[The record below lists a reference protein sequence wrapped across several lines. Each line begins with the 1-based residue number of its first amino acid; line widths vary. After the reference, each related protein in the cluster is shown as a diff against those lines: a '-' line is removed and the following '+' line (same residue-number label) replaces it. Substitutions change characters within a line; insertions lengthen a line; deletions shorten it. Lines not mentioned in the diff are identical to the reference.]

1 MAPSSASKQ
10 RDYDYLFKL
19 VLIGD
24 SGVGKSCLLLRFAV
38 SDNFLIVVDEKCIQV
53 CIVNT
58 NIRLFSNDGRRLT
71 ISALL
76 VHFFQD
82 DAFTESY
89 ISTIGVDFRFRTV
102 KIDKKTVKLQI
113 WDTAG
118 QERFRTI
125 TSAYYRGADGI
136 IMVYDVTS
144 MESFEH
150 VNDWLKEVNRYAAE
164 GTVKLLVGNKSD
176 RTADKVVTEEQAK
189 EFADELGIAFLETSA
204 KSAKNVEEAFLTMA
218 GELIRQRD
226 ARGGGSEGKN
236 GIDLNASKKEPIL
249 KNCC

>member
-1 MAPSSASKQ
+1 MS
-10 RDYDYLFKL
+10 
-19 VLIGD
+19 
-24 SGVGKSCLLLRFAV
+24 
-38 SDNFLIVVDEKCIQV
+38 
-53 CIVNT
+53 
-58 NIRLFSNDGRRLT
+58 LT
-71 ISALL
+71 LAL
-76 VHFFQD
+76 QD

-136 IMVYDVTS
+136 IMVFDVTS
-144 MESFEH
+144 MESFDH

-176 RTADKVVTEEQAK
+176 RTADRVVTEQQAK
-189 EFADELGIAFLETSA
+189 DFAEELGIPYIETSA

-218 GELIRQRD
+218 GELIRQRVT
-226 ARGGGSEGKN
+226 RGGDSSDKKS
-236 GIDLNASKKEPIL
+236 GIDLSGSSAKDKP
-249 KNCC
+249 NCC

>member
-1 MAPSSASKQ
+1 MPAASTTNGSGKQ

-24 SGVGKSCLLLRFAV
+24 SGVGKSCLLLRFA
-38 SDNFLIVVDEKCIQV
+38 
-53 CIVNT
+53 
-58 NIRLFSNDGRRLT
+58 
-71 ISALL
+71 
-76 VHFFQD
+76 D

-102 KIDKKTVKLQI
+102 KMDKKTVKLQI

-144 MESFEH
+144 SDSFDH
-150 VNDWLKEVNRYAAE
+150 VNDWLKEVNRYASE
-164 GTVKLLVGNKSD
+164 GTCKLLVGNKSD
-176 RTADKVVTEEQAK
+176 RTADKVVTAEQAK
-189 EFADELGIAFLETSA
+189 EFADDLGIAFLETSA

-218 GELIRQRD
+218 GELIKQRM
-226 ARGGGSEGKN
+226 ARSGDSGDDKEKINIGKGN
-236 GIDLNASKKEPIL
+236 SGAKKMMD
-249 KNCC
+249 NCC

>member
-1 MAPSSASKQ
+1 MRNSSPVS
-10 RDYDYLFKL
+10 
-19 VLIGD
+19 
-24 SGVGKSCLLLRFAV
+24 LL
-38 SDNFLIVVDEKCIQV
+38 
-53 CIVNT
+53 
-58 NIRLFSNDGRRLT
+58 
-71 ISALL
+71 
-76 VHFFQD
+76 QD

-102 KIDKKTVKLQI
+102 KIDNKTIKLQI

-136 IMVYDVTS
+136 IMVFDVTS
-144 MESFEH
+144 TESFDH

-176 RTADKVVTEEQAK
+176 RTADRVVTEEQAK
-189 EFADELGIAFLETSA
+189 EFADELGIPFIETSA
-204 KSAKNVEEAFLTMA
+204 KSSKNVEEAFLTMA

-226 ARGGGSEGKN
+226 ARGGSADGN
-236 GIDLNASKKEPIL
+236 TGIDLNASKKDGVL
-249 KNCC
+249 SNCC

>member
-1 MAPSSASKQ
+1 MAAKA

-38 SDNFLIVVDEKCIQV
+38 
-53 CIVNT
+53 
-58 NIRLFSNDGRRLT
+58 RWDGRQRTRRTHSLT
-71 ISALL
+71 TL
-76 VHFFQD
+76 QD

-102 KIDKKTVKLQI
+102 KIDKKTTKLQI

-136 IMVYDVTS
+136 IMVFDVTS
-144 MESFEH
+144 TESFDH

-164 GTVKLLVGNKSD
+164 GTVKLLVGNKCD
-176 RTADKVVTEEQAK
+176 RTADRVVTEEQAK
-189 EFADELGIAFLETSA
+189 EFAEELGIPYIETSA

-218 GELIRQRD
+218 GELIRQ
-226 ARGGGSEGKN
+226 AVKKGGQEEKK
-236 GIDLNASKKEPIL
+236 GIDLQGVKE
-249 KNCC
+249 KANCC

>member
-1 MAPSSASKQ
+1 MAPAAASSAKSPGGK

-24 SGVGKSCLLLRFAV
+24 SGVGKSCLLLRFA
-38 SDNFLIVVDEKCIQV
+38 
-53 CIVNT
+53 
-58 NIRLFSNDGRRLT
+58 
-71 ISALL
+71 
-76 VHFFQD
+76 D

-102 KIDKKTVKLQI
+102 KVDKKTVKLQI

-144 MESFEH
+144 TDSFDH
-150 VNDWLKEVNRYAAE
+150 VNDWLKEVNRYASE
-164 GTVKLLVGNKSD
+164 GTAKLLVGNKSD
-176 RTADKVVTEEQAK
+176 RVADRAVEAEKAK
-189 EFADELGIAFLETSA
+189 EYADEIGVAFLETSA

-218 GELIRQRD
+218 GELIKQRE
-226 ARGGGSEGKN
+226 ANGGGS
-236 GIDLNASKKEPIL
+236 KESGSGGGGGVQL
-249 KNCC
+249 GSVKAKAGAAGCC